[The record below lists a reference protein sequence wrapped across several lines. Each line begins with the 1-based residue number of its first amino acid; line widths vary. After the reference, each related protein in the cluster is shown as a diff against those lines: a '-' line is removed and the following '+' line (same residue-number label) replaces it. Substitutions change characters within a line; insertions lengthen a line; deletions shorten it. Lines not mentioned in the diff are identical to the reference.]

1 MLSAQKIK
9 VVSGNLD
16 QLKGQKEFF
25 ILYDYSSM
33 GVGKF
38 EKEEDYLKKKVSDY
52 NKKERGKGDRWKK
65 AWINDREY
73 RFQPKFEQLI
83 NKYLK
88 SSKVY
93 VSEENADAKY
103 TMIVKT
109 TFTEPGFNVYV
120 TRKPA
125 VINVIIDIV
134 ETKNPENVVVS
145 ISSKNNK
152 GTALG
157 MNDMDTGVRITEAY
171 AKCGKEI
178 GKYLSKKAFK

>member
-1 MLSAQKIK
+1 
-9 VVSGNLD
+9 
-16 QLKGQKEFF
+16 
-25 ILYDYSSM
+25 
-33 GVGKF
+33 
-38 EKEEDYLKKKVSDY
+38 
-52 NKKERGKGDRWKK
+52 
-65 AWINDREY
+65 
-73 RFQPKFEQLI
+73 
-83 NKYLK
+83 LK